1 MFREISRFRN
11 YGDCANRRSF
21 TDPDMDLYV
30 WFKDQVPERFH
41 LTYNKQGQTRS
52 ISWNNETGF
61 DQWHFAQVEALA
73 AMLGFPNMLDFF
85 YTHDTGD
92 IHASKLAHQFLHSS
106 EQIAP
111 WLADFIY
118 ARLLEY
124 PDRYARRINQDAVSG
139 SF

>member
-1 MFREISRFRN
+1 MLREISRFRN
-11 YGDCANRRSF
+11 YGGSTNRRSF
-21 TDPDMDLYV
+21 TDSDMDLYV

-41 LTYNKQGQTRS
+41 LTYNKQGNTRS

-61 DQWHFAQVEALA
+61 EQWRFAQVEALA
-73 AMLGFPNMLDFF
+73 AMLGFPDMLDFF
-85 YTHDTGD
+85 YMHDTGET
-92 IHASKLAHQFLHSS
+92 HAPKLAYHFLHGS
-106 EQIAP
+106 EKIAP

-124 PDRYARRINQDAVSG
+124 PDRNAIRINRGAVSR

>member
-1 MFREISRFRN
+1 MLRENSSFRN
-11 YGDCANRRSF
+11 YGGCGDRRSF
-21 TDPDMDLYV
+21 TDSDMDLYV

-41 LTYNKQGQTRS
+41 LTYNKQGRIDS

-61 DQWHFAQVEALA
+61 DQWRFARVEALA
-73 AMLGFPNMLDFF
+73 AMLGFANTFDSF
-85 YTHDTGD
+85 YMHDTGN
-92 IHASKLAHQFLHSS
+92 IHASKLANQFLHSS
-106 EQIAP
+106 ENIAP

-124 PDRYARRINQDAVSG
+124 PDRNAMRISQGAVLR

>member
-1 MFREISRFRN
+1 MLREISGFRN
-11 YGDCANRRSF
+11 HGYANRRSF
-21 TDPDMDLYV
+21 TDSDMDLYV

-41 LTYNKQGQTRS
+41 LTYNKRGQTRS

-61 DQWHFAQVEALA
+61 DQWRFASVEALA
-73 AMLGFPNMLDFF
+73 AMLGFRNTLDLL
-85 YTHDTGD
+85 YMHDTGD
-92 IHASKLAHQFLHSS
+92 IDAPKLAYQFLHSS
-106 EQIAP
+106 ENIAP

-124 PDRYARRINQDAVSG
+124 PDRYAIRLNRGAVLR

>member
-1 MFREISRFRN
+1 MLKEISRFRN
-11 YGDCANRRSF
+11 YGGYANRRSF
-21 TDPDMDLYV
+21 TDSDMNLYV

-41 LTYNKQGQTRS
+41 LSYNKQGLTHS

-61 DQWHFAQVEALA
+61 DQWRFAQVEALA
-73 AMLGFPNMLDFF
+73 AMLGFPNLFDSF
-85 YTHDTGD
+85 YIHDTG
-92 IHASKLAHQFLHSS
+92 ARRSSKLAYQFLHSS
-106 EQIAP
+106 ENIAP

-124 PDRYARRINQDAVSG
+124 PERNAIYINQGAALR

>member
-1 MFREISRFRN
+1 MLRETSRFRN
-11 YGDCANRRSF
+11 YGGCANRRSF
-21 TDPDMDLYV
+21 TDSDMDLYV
-30 WFKDQVPERFH
+30 WFRDQVPERFH
-41 LTYNKQGQTRS
+41 LTYNKQGHTRS

-61 DQWHFAQVEALA
+61 DQWRFAQVEALA

-85 YTHDTGD
+85 YIHDTGD
-92 IHASKLAHQFLHSS
+92 TKASKLANQFLHAS
-106 EQIAP
+106 EKIAP

-124 PDRYARRINQDAVSG
+124 PDRNVIRISQGTVSR

>member
-1 MFREISRFRN
+1 MLKEISRFRN
-11 YGDCANRRSF
+11 YGGCANRRTF
-21 TDPDMDLYV
+21 TDSDMNLYV

-41 LTYNKQGQTRS
+41 LTYNKPGRTHS

-61 DQWHFAQVEALA
+61 DQWRFAQIEALA
-73 AMLGFPNMLDFF
+73 AMLGFPNTLDCF
-85 YTHDTGD
+85 YMHDTGD
-92 IHASKLAHQFLHSS
+92 IHASKLANQLLHSS
-106 EQIAP
+106 EKIAP

-124 PDRYARRINQDAVSG
+124 PDRNAIHINQGAVLR